1 MWPLLPPT
9 ATRPAGETMLAPS
22 RAFGYRIAMTDKAP
36 GISFPLKDSAGY
48 LLRMTHRSF
57 ARAVQAQIAPRGV
70 TIGMWYFLRILW
82 EEDGL
87 TQRELSQRIE
97 MMEPTTA
104 TALRNMEERNL
115 VRRVR
120 NAADKR
126 KVNIYLTDEGR
137 ALRDVLLPHA
147 QTVNETALAGVSAA
161 DIACFRRV
169 LEQMRV
175 NLGPGEGCEV

>member
-1 MWPLLPPT
+1 MDDKKPPYSFSL
-9 ATRPAGETMLAPS
+9 ET
-22 RAFGYRIAMTDKAP
+22 
-36 GISFPLKDSAGY
+36 SAGY

-57 ARAVQAQIAPRGV
+57 ARAMQREISPRGV

-120 NAADKR
+120 NATDKR

-137 ALRDVLLPHA
+137 ALRETLLPYA
-147 QTVNETALAGVSAA
+147 KAVNDTALAGVSEA
-161 DIACFRRV
+161 DVDCFRRV
-169 LEQMRV
+169 LGQMRI
-175 NLGPGEGCEV
+175 NLGPAGSDEL

>member
-1 MWPLLPPT
+1 MD
-9 ATRPAGETMLAPS
+9 
-22 RAFGYRIAMTDKAP
+22 DKTP
-36 GISFPLKDSAGY
+36 RYSFPLEESTGY
-48 LLRMTHRSF
+48 LLRKTHRSF
-57 ARAVQAQIAPRGV
+57 ARAVQKEVSPRGV
-70 TIGMWYFLRILW
+70 TMGMWYFLRILW

-120 NAADKR
+120 NPTDKR
-126 KVNIYLTDEGR
+126 KVNIFLTAEGQ
-137 ALRDVLLPHA
+137 ALREVLLPYA
-147 QTVNETALAGVSAA
+147 RAVNEAALAGVSPE

-169 LEQMRV
+169 LTKMRA
-175 NLGPGEGCEV
+175 NLCATAAPDYAGPDED

>member
-1 MWPLLPPT
+1 MNEKT
-9 ATRPAGETMLAPS
+9 
-22 RAFGYRIAMTDKAP
+22 P

-57 ARAVQAQIAPRGV
+57 ARAVQAEIAPRGV

-120 NAADKR
+120 NPTDKR
-126 KVNIYLTDEGR
+126 KVNIYLTEEGR
-137 ALRDVLLPHA
+137 ALREVLLPYA
-147 QTVNETALAGVSAA
+147 RQVNDTALAGVSDA
-161 DIACFRRV
+161 DVACFRRV
-169 LEQMRV
+169 LGQMRV
-175 NLGPGEGCEV
+175 NLGSGEGDEI

>member
-1 MWPLLPPT
+1 M
-9 ATRPAGETMLAPS
+9 S
-22 RAFGYRIAMTDKAP
+22 RSP
-36 GISFPLKDSAGY
+36 FPLEQSNGY

-57 ARAVQAQIAPRGV
+57 ARAVQAQIEPRGV

-120 NAADKR
+120 NADDKR

-137 ALRDVLLPHA
+137 ALRDVLLPYA
-147 QTVNETALAGVSAA
+147 KQVNDQALAGVPEA
-161 DIACFRRV
+161 DVAVYRRV
-169 LEQMRV
+169 LSQMRV
-175 NLGPGEGCEV
+175 NLGLAGDMDEA

>member
-1 MWPLLPPT
+1 MDDKK
-9 ATRPAGETMLAPS
+9 S
-22 RAFGYRIAMTDKAP
+22 RY
-36 GISFPLKDSAGY
+36 SFPLQESDGY

-57 ARAVQAQIAPRGV
+57 ARAMQREIAPRGV

-87 TQRELSQRIE
+87 TQRELSQRVE

-126 KVNIYLTDEGR
+126 KVNIYLTEEGR
-137 ALRDVLLPHA
+137 ALRAGLLPHA
-147 QTVNETALAGVSAA
+147 KAVNEAALAGVSAA
-161 DIACFRRV
+161 DVACFRRV
-169 LEQMRV
+169 LGRMRV
-175 NLGPGEGCEV
+175 NLGPAEPDAP

>member
-1 MWPLLPPT
+1 MV
-9 ATRPAGETMLAPS
+9 
-22 RAFGYRIAMTDKAP
+22 DKTP
-36 GISFPLKDSAGY
+36 QFSFPLEQSTGY
-48 LLRMTHRSF
+48 WLRKTHRSF
-57 ARAVQAQIAPRGV
+57 ARAMQQRIEPRGV

-120 NAADKR
+120 NPTDKR
-126 KVNIYLTDEGR
+126 KVNIYLTEEGR
-137 ALRDVLLPHA
+137 ALRNVLLPHA
-147 QTVNETALAGVSAA
+147 KAVDAAALAGVTEA
-161 DIACFRRV
+161 DIACFHRV
-169 LEQMRV
+169 LHQMRV
-175 NLGPGEGCEV
+175 NLGPAGDADEI

>member
-1 MWPLLPPT
+1 MD
-9 ATRPAGETMLAPS
+9 
-22 RAFGYRIAMTDKAP
+22 DKKP
-36 GISFPLKDSAGY
+36 RYSFPLEESTGY
-48 LLRMTHRSF
+48 LLRKTHRSF
-57 ARAVQAQIAPRGV
+57 ARAVQKEIAPRGV

-87 TQRELSQRIE
+87 TQRELSQRVE

-120 NAADKR
+120 NATDKR

-137 ALRDVLLPHA
+137 ALREVLLPYA
-147 QTVNETALAGVSAA
+147 RSVNDAALAGVTEADLAA
-161 DIACFRRV
+161 FRRV
-169 LEQMRV
+169 LCQMRV
-175 NLGPGEGCEV
+175 NLGPAEE

>member
-1 MWPLLPPT
+1 MN
-9 ATRPAGETMLAPS
+9 
-22 RAFGYRIAMTDKAP
+22 DKKP
-36 GISFPLKDSAGY
+36 RFSFPVEESTGY

-57 ARAVQAQIAPRGV
+57 ARAVQREIAPRGV

-120 NAADKR
+120 NPTDKR
-126 KVNIYLTDEGR
+126 KVNIFLTEEGR
-137 ALRDVLLPHA
+137 ALREVLLPYA
-147 QTVNETALAGVSAA
+147 KSVNDAALAGVSA
-161 DIACFRRV
+161 DEVTCFHRV
-169 LEQMRV
+169 LQKMRA
-175 NLGPGEGCEV
+175 NLGPGDGPTEGADEI

>member
-1 MWPLLPPT
+1 MWTLLGPT
-9 ATRPAGETMLAPS
+9 ATRPPGESMLAPP
-22 RAFGYRIAMTDKAP
+22 RTFGYRIAMTDKTP

-57 ARAVQAQIAPRGV
+57 ARAVQAEIAPRGV

-120 NAADKR
+120 NVTDKR

-147 QTVNETALAGVSAA
+147 RAVNETALAGVSAA
-161 DIACFRRV
+161 DVACFRRV

-175 NLGPGEGCEV
+175 NLGPGEGDEV

>member
-1 MWPLLPPT
+1 MDDKKPP
-9 ATRPAGETMLAPS
+9 
-22 RAFGYRIAMTDKAP
+22 Y
-36 GISFPLKDSAGY
+36 SFSLEESTGY

-57 ARAVQAQIAPRGV
+57 ARAVQKEIAPRGV

-120 NAADKR
+120 NTTDKR

-137 ALRDVLLPHA
+137 ALREQLLPYA
-147 QTVNETALAGVSAA
+147 REVNETALAGVAAA

-169 LEQMRV
+169 LSQMRI
-175 NLGPGEGCEV
+175 NLGPAGMDEN

>member
-1 MWPLLPPT
+1 MD
-9 ATRPAGETMLAPS
+9 
-22 RAFGYRIAMTDKAP
+22 DKMAQSP
-36 GISFPLKDSAGY
+36 FPLELSNGY

-57 ARAVQAQIAPRGV
+57 ARAMQAQIEPRGV

-120 NAADKR
+120 NVGDKR

-137 ALRDVLLPHA
+137 ALRDVLLPYA
-147 QTVNETALAGVSAA
+147 RQVNEQALAGVSGP
-161 DIACFRRV
+161 DIAVYRRV
-169 LEQMRV
+169 LSQMRV
-175 NLGPGEGCEV
+175 NLGSGNDLDEA

>member
-1 MWPLLPPT
+1 MD
-9 ATRPAGETMLAPS
+9 
-22 RAFGYRIAMTDKAP
+22 DKTP
-36 GISFPLKDSAGY
+36 QFSFPLQESTGY

-57 ARAVQAQIAPRGV
+57 ARAVQQRIAPRGV
-70 TIGMWYFLRILW
+70 TMGMWYFLRILW

-120 NAADKR
+120 NATDKR
-126 KVNIYLTDEGR
+126 KVNIFLTEAGR

-147 QTVNETALAGVSAA
+147 KAVDQLAVAGVSEAE
-161 DIACFRRV
+161 IACFLKV
-169 LEQMRV
+169 LAQMRT
-175 NLGPGEGCEV
+175 NLGPAGDLEEA

>member
-1 MWPLLPPT
+1 MDQKT
-9 ATRPAGETMLAPS
+9 
-22 RAFGYRIAMTDKAP
+22 P
-36 GISFPLKDSAGY
+36 GFSFPLENSTGY
-48 LLRMTHRSF
+48 LLRKTHRSF
-57 ARAVQAQIAPRGV
+57 ARAMQQQIAPRGV

-120 NAADKR
+120 NATDKR
-126 KVNIYLTDEGR
+126 KVNIFLTEEGL
-137 ALRDVLLPHA
+137 ALREVLLPYA
-147 QTVNETALAGVSAA
+147 RAVNDAALAGVSPE

-169 LEQMRV
+169 LGQMRT
-175 NLGPGEGCEV
+175 NLGPGEPLADED

>member
-1 MWPLLPPT
+1 MD
-9 ATRPAGETMLAPS
+9 EQ
-22 RAFGYRIAMTDKAP
+22 AP
-36 GISFPLKDSAGY
+36 GISFPLEESTGY

-57 ARAVQAQIAPRGV
+57 ARAVQAEIAPRGV
-70 TIGMWYFLRILW
+70 TMGMWYFLRILW

-120 NAADKR
+120 NATDKR

-137 ALRDVLLPHA
+137 ALREVLLPYA
-147 QTVNETALAGVSAA
+147 RQVNETALAGVSPA
-161 DIACFRRV
+161 DIACFRKV
-169 LEQMRV
+169 LSQMRV
-175 NLGPGEGCEV
+175 NLGPGDGDEV

>member
-1 MWPLLPPT
+1 MD
-9 ATRPAGETMLAPS
+9 EK
-22 RAFGYRIAMTDKAP
+22 KARY
-36 GISFPLKDSAGY
+36 SFPVEESAGY

-57 ARAVQAQIAPRGV
+57 VRAVQQQIEPHGV

-97 MMEPTTA
+97 LMEPTTA

-120 NAADKR
+120 NPVDKR
-126 KVNIYLTDEGR
+126 KVNIFLTDEGR
-137 ALRDVLLPHA
+137 ALREVLLPYA
-147 QTVNETALAGVSAA
+147 KAVNERALAGVSEAEV
-161 DIACFRRV
+161 DRFKGV
-169 LEQMRV
+169 LRQMRL
-175 NLGPGEGCEV
+175 NLGQPEQGEI

>member
-1 MWPLLPPT
+1 MD
-9 ATRPAGETMLAPS
+9 EQ
-22 RAFGYRIAMTDKAP
+22 AP
-36 GISFPLKDSAGY
+36 GISFPLEDSAGY

-57 ARAVQAQIAPRGV
+57 ARAVQAAIAPRGV

-104 TALRNMEERNL
+104 TALRNMAERNL

-120 NAADKR
+120 NATDKR

-137 ALRDVLLPHA
+137 ALREVLLPFA
-147 QTVNETALAGVSAA
+147 IQVNETALAGVSPD
-161 DIACFRRV
+161 DIACFRKV
-169 LEQMRV
+169 LGLMRI
-175 NLGPGEGCEV
+175 NLGPGDGDEV

>member
-1 MWPLLPPT
+1 MDEKTP
-9 ATRPAGETMLAPS
+9 
-22 RAFGYRIAMTDKAP
+22 D
-36 GISFPLKDSAGY
+36 ISFPLKDSAGY

-57 ARAVQAQIAPRGV
+57 ARAVQAEIAPRGV

-120 NAADKR
+120 NATDKR

-137 ALRDVLLPHA
+137 ALRAVLLPHA
-147 QTVNETALAGVSAA
+147 RQVNDTALAGVSDEDA
-161 DIACFRRV
+161 ACFRRV
-169 LEQMRV
+169 LDRMRA
-175 NLGPGEGCEV
+175 NLGPGDGDEI

>member
-1 MWPLLPPT
+1 MDEKVP
-9 ATRPAGETMLAPS
+9 
-22 RAFGYRIAMTDKAP
+22 D
-36 GISFPLKDSAGY
+36 ISFPLKDSAGY

-57 ARAVQAQIAPRGV
+57 ARAVQAEIEPRGV

-120 NAADKR
+120 NATDKR

-137 ALRDVLLPHA
+137 ALRAALLPYA
-147 QTVNETALAGVSAA
+147 RQVNDAALAGVSDEDA
-161 DIACFRRV
+161 ACFRRV
-169 LEQMRV
+169 LGRMRA
-175 NLGPGEGCEV
+175 NLGAGDGDEV

>member
-1 MWPLLPPT
+1 MD
-9 ATRPAGETMLAPS
+9 
-22 RAFGYRIAMTDKAP
+22 DKTP
-36 GISFPLKDSAGY
+36 RFSFPLEESTGY

-57 ARAVQAQIAPRGV
+57 ARAVQQRIAPRGV

-120 NAADKR
+120 NASDKR
-126 KVNIYLTDEGR
+126 KVNIYLTDAGR

-147 QTVNETALAGVSAA
+147 KAVNEMALAGVAEA
-161 DIACFRRV
+161 DIACFRKV
-169 LEQMRV
+169 LGQMRA
-175 NLGPGEGCEV
+175 NLGPAGDLAEG

>member
-1 MWPLLPPT
+1 MD
-9 ATRPAGETMLAPS
+9 
-22 RAFGYRIAMTDKAP
+22 DKTP
-36 GISFPLKDSAGY
+36 RYSFPLEESIGY

-57 ARAVQAQIAPRGV
+57 ARAVQKEISPRGV

-87 TQRELSQRIE
+87 TQRELSQRVE

-104 TALRNMEERNL
+104 TALRNMEERNF

-120 NAADKR
+120 NPTDKR

-137 ALRDVLLPHA
+137 ALREVMLPQA
-147 QTVNETALAGVSAA
+147 RAINQAALAGVAA
-161 DIACFRRV
+161 EDIASLRRV
-169 LEQMRV
+169 LCQMRA
-175 NLGPGEGCEV
+175 NLGPGEPIEEL

>member
-1 MWPLLPPT
+1 MNKNT
-9 ATRPAGETMLAPS
+9 PA
-22 RAFGYRIAMTDKAP
+22 F
-36 GISFPLKDSAGY
+36 SFPLDQSTGY
-48 LLRMTHRSF
+48 LLRKTHRSF
-57 ARAVQAQIAPRGV
+57 ARAVQQQVAPHGV

-104 TALRNMEERNL
+104 TALKSMEERNL

-120 NAADKR
+120 NVDDKR
-126 KVNIYLTDEGR
+126 KVNIYLTEEGR
-137 ALRDVLLPHA
+137 ALRELLLPYA
-147 QTVNETALAGVSAA
+147 KNINERALDGVPPE

-169 LEQMRV
+169 MDRMRT
-175 NLGPGEGCEV
+175 NLCALNQSAELLAGDEV

>member
-1 MWPLLPPT
+1 M
-9 ATRPAGETMLAPS
+9 
-22 RAFGYRIAMTDKAP
+22 DKKTP
-36 GISFPLKDSAGY
+36 GISFPLENSTGY
-48 LLRMTHRSF
+48 LLRKTHRSF
-57 ARAVQAQIAPRGV
+57 ARAMQQQIAQRGV

-120 NAADKR
+120 NATDKR
-126 KVNIYLTDEGR
+126 KVNIYLTEEGL
-137 ALRDVLLPHA
+137 ALREVLLPHA
-147 QTVNETALAGVSAA
+147 QAVNDTALAGVSPE
-161 DIACFRRV
+161 DLACFRRV
-169 LEQMRV
+169 LCQMRT
-175 NLGPGEGCEV
+175 NLGPGEPLPDEI

>member
-1 MWPLLPPT
+1 MDDKKP
-9 ATRPAGETMLAPS
+9 
-22 RAFGYRIAMTDKAP
+22 GY
-36 GISFPLKDSAGY
+36 SFPLQASAGY

-57 ARAVQAQIAPRGV
+57 ARAMQKEIAPRGV

-120 NAADKR
+120 NKTDKR

-137 ALRDVLLPHA
+137 ALREVLLPYA
-147 QTVNETALAGVSAA
+147 RSVNDIALAGVSEA
-161 DIACFRRV
+161 DIDCFRRV
-169 LEQMRV
+169 LGQMRK
-175 NLGPGEGCEV
+175 NLGPVGSDEL

>member
-1 MWPLLPPT
+1 MDEE
-9 ATRPAGETMLAPS
+9 RP
-22 RAFGYRIAMTDKAP
+22 GY
-36 GISFPLKDSAGY
+36 SFPLEDSSGY

-57 ARAVQAQIAPRGV
+57 ARAVQQQIAPRGV

-120 NAADKR
+120 NVTDKR

-137 ALRDVLLPHA
+137 ALREVLLPFA
-147 QTVNETALAGVSAA
+147 LQVNDTALAGVGP
-161 DIACFRRV
+161 DDVACFRRG
-169 LEQMRV
+169 LGRMGV
-175 NLGPGEGCEV
+175 NLGPGDGDEA

>member
-1 MWPLLPPT
+1 MEEKT
-9 ATRPAGETMLAPS
+9 
-22 RAFGYRIAMTDKAP
+22 P
-36 GISFPLKDSAGY
+36 GISFPLEASAGY

-57 ARAVQAQIAPRGV
+57 ARAIQQQIAPKGV

-120 NAADKR
+120 NASDKR

-137 ALRDVLLPHA
+137 ALREVLLSYA
-147 QTVNETALAGVSAA
+147 KQVNEAALAGVSDA
-161 DIACFRRV
+161 DVACFRRV
-169 LEQMRV
+169 LSQMRV
-175 NLGPGEGCEV
+175 NLGPGEIDEA